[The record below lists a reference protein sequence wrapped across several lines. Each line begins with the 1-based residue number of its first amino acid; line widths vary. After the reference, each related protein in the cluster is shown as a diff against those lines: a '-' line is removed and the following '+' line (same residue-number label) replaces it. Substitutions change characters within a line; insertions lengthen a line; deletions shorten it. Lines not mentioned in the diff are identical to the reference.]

1 MKRKTISILFI
12 LLFVLAIPVI
22 AKSPK
27 GKDAPLKPRIVVL
40 TDIAPANIEPDDME
54 SMIRLLAHADLY
66 EIEALIATGGW
77 NSSNRPYPTEWLDS
91 LKTCIDAYEK
101 DLPNL
106 MKRSNQSDFLSLE
119 VENQQ
124 QAIGYWPSAAYL
136 HDRTMLG
143 SLELGY
149 EKLGNENNSAGS
161 DLLSDW
167 SMKKIHVHSGYWPGE
182 EPIPWRKP
190 SGKSSRSAAKPN
202 GEIFYRKST
211 SIPLPIK
218 MSPLTNAKITV
229 SVHIT
234 GYVKP
239 VAQIFTLSGTK
250 ALGYHKMA

>member
-12 LLFVLAIPVI
+12 LLLVLAIPVI

-27 GKDAPLKPRIVVL
+27 GKGAPLKPRIVVL

-119 VENQQ
+119 AENQQ

-136 HDRTMLG
+136 RTRYHRAKRRLAELLQKEGLHHD
-143 SLELGY
+143 
-149 EKLGNENNSAGS
+149 
-161 DLLSDW
+161 
-167 SMKKIHVHSGYWPGE
+167 P
-182 EPIPWRKP
+182 
-190 SGKSSRSAAKPN
+190 
-202 GEIFYRKST
+202 
-211 SIPLPIK
+211 
-218 MSPLTNAKITV
+218 
-229 SVHIT
+229 
-234 GYVKP
+234 
-239 VAQIFTLSGTK
+239 
-250 ALGYHKMA
+250 